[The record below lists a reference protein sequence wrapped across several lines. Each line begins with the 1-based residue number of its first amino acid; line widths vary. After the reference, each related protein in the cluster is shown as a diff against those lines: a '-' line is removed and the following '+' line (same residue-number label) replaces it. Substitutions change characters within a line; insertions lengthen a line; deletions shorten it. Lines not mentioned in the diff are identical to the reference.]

1 MLLLAPFVVMSV
13 SDSASSTEAVMNDS
27 PTERRANTLRL
38 LLASK
43 AEHWEKARTVYK
55 ILESRA
61 QQMDSVLPRTS
72 KRLAKLIDELGER
85 MDELESSDNLVQEFL
100 TANCAF
106 QDMGTAAPH
115 IPESQRIDRQKL
127 EDAMQQSAPHK
138 EARRSA
144 KGIAIQPCGV
154 SPTTTTPW
162 PFGPAASAAE
172 GSRSGTGH
180 PAAKR
185 PRTSGSRSG
194 TEPHAASGT
203 EPHAAKPRASG
214 SRSGTEPHAAKR

>member
-1 MLLLAPFVVMSV
+1 
-13 SDSASSTEAVMNDS
+13 
-27 PTERRANTLRL
+27 
-38 LLASK
+38 
-43 AEHWEKARTVYK
+43 
-55 ILESRA
+55 
-61 QQMDSVLPRTS
+61 MDSVLPRTS

-154 SPTTTTPW
+154 SPT
-162 PFGPAASAAE
+162 
-172 GSRSGTGH
+172 
-180 PAAKR
+180 
-185 PRTSGSRSG
+185 
-194 TEPHAASGT
+194 
-203 EPHAAKPRASG
+203 KP
-214 SRSGTEPHAAKR
+214 TDCTVC

>member
-1 MLLLAPFVVMSV
+1 
-13 SDSASSTEAVMNDS
+13 MNDS

-61 QQMDSVLPRTS
+61 QRGLMPGH
-72 KRLAKLIDELGER
+72 AKLIDELGEH

-194 TEPHAASGT
+194 TEPHAASGA

>member
-1 MLLLAPFVVMSV
+1 MLLLAPFVGMSV

-43 AEHWEKARTVYK
+43 AGHWEKARTVYK

-194 TEPHAASGT
+194 TEPHAASGA